1 MNPLPV
7 IVGIGEVLWD
17 VFPDGA
23 RFGGAPANFVCS
35 AAGLGRGRFE
45 VAMASAVGID
55 DLGQK
60 AISALVDHQV
70 NVESV
75 IQNNRPTGQVLV
87 QIDKQGHA
95 TYEFA
100 PDSAW
105 DQLGWTTDL
114 ERLAH
119 RADVICFGTL
129 GQRCEVSRSTIRCC
143 VSATRPAAIRILD
156 MNVRRPF
163 ISDPIIL
170 DSLKLA
176 NVLKLNDEEL
186 PVLASLLG
194 LSGSPVAL
202 LRQLADRFSLKVVAL
217 TLGADGA
224 VLIRGDEVSVAPGIE
239 TDVVDTVGAGDAFT
253 ATLAIGLLKGIE
265 LDTINRTA
273 CDVAAFVCSQG
284 GATPILPDRFA
295 L

>member
-35 AAGLGRGRFE
+35 AAGLGRGRFC
-45 VAMASAVGID
+45 VAMVSAVGID
-55 DLGQK
+55 ELGQK

-75 IQNNRPTGQVLV
+75 VQNSRPTGQVLV
-87 QIDKQGHA
+87 RIDERGHA

-100 PDSAW
+100 SDSAW
-105 DQLGWTTDL
+105 DRLEWSTGL
-114 ERLAH
+114 ERLVH

-129 GQRCEVSRSTIRCC
+129 GQRSEVSRSTICRC
-143 VSATRPAAIRILD
+143 VSATRPATLRILD
-156 MNVRRPF
+156 INVRQPF
-163 ISDPIIL
+163 ISDLIIL

-186 PVLASLLG
+186 PVLASLLK
-194 LSGSPVAL
+194 LSGPPVVM
-202 LRQLADRFSLKVVAL
+202 LRQLADQFSFQVVAL
-217 TLGADGA
+217 TRGANGA
-224 VLIRGDEVSVAPGIE
+224 VLVRGDEISVAPGIE
-239 TDVVDTVGAGDAFT
+239 TNVVDTVGAGDAFT
-253 ATLAIGLLKGIE
+253 ATLAIGLLKGLE
-265 LDTINRTA
+265 LDTINRAA
-273 CDVAAFVCSQG
+273 CNVAAFVCSQG
-284 GATPILPDRFA
+284 GATPILPERFA